1 MYLHYGG
8 NASVSQL
15 IPTAAG
21 VTAGLHAET
30 SALTLGGVYTFAPTI
45 LGVHYSVAAFLPYLW
60 VVVTAKVATPLGFV
74 KRTNS
79 LSGLGDLALV
89 PGMLA
94 WKYGDWQ
101 YDALL
106 SKSLSAA
113 GNRVVFARYQG

>member
-30 SALTLGGVYTFAPTI
+30 SALTLGGLYTFAPTI
-45 LGVHYSVAAFLPYLW
+45 LGAHYSVAAFLPYLW

-74 KRTNS
+74 KRTNRS
-79 LSGLGDLALV
+79 VWPRRLGPRSRHVGLEV
-89 PGMLA
+89 
-94 WKYGDWQ
+94 
-101 YDALL
+101 
-106 SKSLSAA
+106 
-113 GNRVVFARYQG
+113 R